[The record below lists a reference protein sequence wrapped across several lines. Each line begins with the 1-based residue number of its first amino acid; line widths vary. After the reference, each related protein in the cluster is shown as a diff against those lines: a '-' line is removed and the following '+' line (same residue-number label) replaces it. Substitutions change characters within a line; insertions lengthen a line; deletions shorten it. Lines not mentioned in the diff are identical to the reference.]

1 MEIPRILSIEIE
13 KRIGEN
19 KVLLLYGSR
28 RVGKTSILRS
38 LHQSGKYQ
46 SLLLNGEDQKV
57 QKLLEERSVSNYAAL
72 IGSHKLLMIDEA
84 QTVPDIG
91 KVLKLMI
98 DEFPQLTILA
108 SGSSSFDLSNKA
120 GNPLV
125 GRSYT
130 FQLYPIAQLEL
141 VKGENVLQTR
151 EKLEERLIYGSYPEV
166 VTLSTQSQKADYLS
180 DLVNGYLLKDILVYD
195 AIKNSSKLLQL
206 LQLIAY
212 QVGSEVSYE
221 ELGKQLGMSRN
232 TVEKY
237 LDLLSMVFILY
248 KLPAFSNN
256 HRKEIT
262 KPCKWYFSDNGL
274 RNALIGNFSPLALR
288 NDTGPLWENYM
299 LVERMK
305 FNAYTRQSKNYHFW
319 RTYDGQEVDFIEKDQ
334 RTGQVSAFECKWNPS
349 ARNKIPG
356 YFKANYP
363 EIGIQNLNQENY
375 LKWCT

>member
-1 MEIPRILSIEIE
+1 MEISRVLSTDIE

-38 LHQSGKYQ
+38 LHQSARYD
-46 SLLLNGEDQKV
+46 SLLLNGEDLKV
-57 QKLLEERSVSNYAAL
+57 QKLLEDRSVNNYAAL
-72 IGSHKLLMIDEA
+72 IGSKRLLMIDEA
-84 QTVPDIG
+84 QTVPEIG

-98 DEFPQLTILA
+98 DEFPKLTILA
-108 SGSSSFDLSNKA
+108 SGSSSFDLSNQA

-130 FQLYPIAQLEL
+130 FQLYPIAQMEL
-141 VKGENVLQTR
+141 AKVENALQTR
-151 EKLEERLIYGSYPEV
+151 ENLEERLIYGSYPEV
-166 VTLSTQSQKADYLS
+166 VTLSGQNRKADYLIE
-180 DLVNGYLLKDILVYD
+180 LVNGYLLKDILVYD
-195 AIKNSSKLLQL
+195 SIKNSSKLLQL

-221 ELGKQLGMSRN
+221 ELGKQLGLSRN

-237 LDLLSMVFILY
+237 LDLLSMVFVLY

-288 NDTGPLWENYM
+288 TDTGALWENYM

-305 FNAYTRQSKNYHFW
+305 FNAYSKQSRNYYFW

-334 RTGQVSAFECKWNPS
+334 RTGQLAAFECKWNPS

-356 YFKANYP
+356 YFKSNYP
-363 EIGIQNLNQENY
+363 EIKIETLNPDNY
-375 LKWCT
+375 LTWCT